1 MVFQLQRLYL
11 FDYILLHFYPDVAM
25 SYLTSNSLGFFG
37 ISIHFMAII
46 GLVSLEPLRFS
57 KDWVYP

>member
-25 SYLTSNSLGFFG
+25 SYLTSNFSWFFW
-37 ISIHFMAII
+37 HFQSFYGNYWS
-46 GLVSLEPLRFS
+46 GLTGTIEIF
-57 KDWVYP
+57 